1 MIGLTDKR
9 WTKRKENTEKERSI
23 RLQVLILIYIW
34 TLEMREFRKCLNI
47 LLFQEKNILNE
58 IKRNYRTL
66 VELN

>member
-58 IKRNYRTL
+58 IKRNYGSFS
-66 VELN
+66 